1 MKKRYLL
8 ILLLILLFSAFSCKS
23 ISRYSGNG
31 SFSIIN
37 YSDKTIEFVW
47 ISKEGEF
54 YPTSRDIN
62 VVYGGSYEMSGLEPG
77 IYDIAIDFK
86 GEFNSFNS
94 KRDKSL
100 CLEIEKGI
108 KKVWIV
114 DELYNIIRN

>member
-1 MKKRYLL
+1 MKKKYLL
-8 ILLLILLFSAFSCKS
+8 ILLLILLFSIFSCKS
-23 ISRYSGNG
+23 VSKYSSNG

-54 YPTSRDIN
+54 YPTSREID
-62 VVYGGSYEMSGLEPG
+62 VVYGQSYEISGLEPG
-77 IYDIAIDFK
+77 RYDIAIDFK
-86 GEFNSFNS
+86 GEFNCFNS
-94 KRDKSL
+94 KSDKSL

-114 DELYNIIRN
+114 DELCNIIRN